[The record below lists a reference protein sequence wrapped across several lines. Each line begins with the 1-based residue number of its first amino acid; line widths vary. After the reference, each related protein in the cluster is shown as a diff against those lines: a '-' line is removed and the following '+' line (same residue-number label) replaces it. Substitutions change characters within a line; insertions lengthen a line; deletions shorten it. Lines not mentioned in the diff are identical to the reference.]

1 MHTMHI
7 YSCMFCVCVCVY
19 VVCVCVCRSK
29 LYQVELLSNTAGD
42 ALACLVYNKATI
54 ILKYY

>member
-1 MHTMHI
+1 MHI